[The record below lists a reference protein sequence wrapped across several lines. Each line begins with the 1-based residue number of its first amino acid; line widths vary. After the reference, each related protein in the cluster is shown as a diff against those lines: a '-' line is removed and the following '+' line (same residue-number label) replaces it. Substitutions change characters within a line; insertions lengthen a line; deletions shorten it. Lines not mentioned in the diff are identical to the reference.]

1 MRRPLFLC
9 AASGHAQT
17 MKIAIVATLL
27 LLASCGAPSDQK
39 VAGVSQSEADAL
51 NDAAE
56 MLDANAVVPV
66 PVENVAT
73 NGNGAE

>member
-1 MRRPLFLC
+1 MRILSF
-9 AASGHAQT
+9 G
-17 MKIAIVATLL
+17 LL
-27 LLASCGAPSDQK
+27 LMLVACGAPSDDK

-66 PVENVAT
+66 PVENIAS

>member
-1 MRRPLFLC
+1 MRTIL
-9 AASGHAQT
+9 A
-17 MKIAIVATLL
+17 IALL
-27 LLASCGAPSDQK
+27 SLSACGSPSDDK

-66 PVENVAT
+66 PVEAVVT